1 MSDESDFTI
10 NVKVNGLEDVERL
23 RKALEGVSVANA
35 MRDASTHASEAW
47 AKALTDALS
56 GATPEPER
64 CTFTVGDKLY
74 SILARNARVVQEAIE
89 AACADLN
96 GKTQGPRFSI
106 GDVVHLVSGGPP
118 LAIVAFGE
126 SVQAENGEWSMP
138 SRDSVTCAWFVDDV
152 AHRAQFPADCLE
164 P

>member
-1 MSDESDFTI
+1 MSDEKTEFTI

-23 RKALEGVSVANA
+23 RKAIDGLGVANA
-35 MRDASTHASEAW
+35 LKDASANASEAW
-47 AKALTDALS
+47 AKALTDAMS

-96 GKTQGPRFSI
+96 GKTQGPRFSV
-106 GDVVHLVSGGPP
+106 GDVVYLNSGSPGLTVSG
-118 LAIVAFGE
+118 VFGKT
-126 SVQAENGEWSMP
+126 VQVEWLG
-138 SRDSVTCAWFVDDV
+138 DDG
-152 AHRAQFPADCLE
+152 APKTHEFNEAMLE
-164 P
+164 F